1 MNLAKIKYV
10 ILNRFL
16 DMNSINVNELVS
28 KILIPTNKNPLVNKA
43 VDYITQLFPN
53 AEYYII
59 GVVDLSAE
67 STLLYSSYSAEY
79 LDVLEKLEE
88 EAVNELED
96 LLKKKSANIKEKLIK
111 RGSPVKVILEYSKL
125 KNINLIL
132 LLTSTKIGAEQVTL
146 GRTAKKIIIKSK
158 IPTLLITPQSN
169 NRIPIKT
176 IINPSSG
183 SKYSFRASI
192 LSINFAKMFNA
203 SVKTILFSK
212 NVNEKVI
219 NSLKDYAKSINVNYE
234 IENVHLEREELVER
248 LLKETELND
257 IMIASRGRK
266 SISYKFR
273 YFSPELALGS
283 LEREVISMSK
293 CPIIL
298 INE

>member
-1 MNLAKIKYV
+1 MNQ
-10 ILNRFL
+10 
-16 DMNSINVNELVS
+16 ININELVS

-43 VDYITQLFPN
+43 VDYITQLFPS
-53 AEYYII
+53 AEYYVV

-88 EAVNELED
+88 EAITELEE
-96 LLKKKSANIKEKLIK
+96 LLKKKNVKIKEKLIK
-111 RGSPVKVILEYSKL
+111 RGSPVKVILEYSKFR
-125 KNINLIL
+125 NINLIVL
-132 LLTSTKIGAEQVTL
+132 QTSTKIGAEQVVL
-146 GRTAKKIIIKSK
+146 GHTAKSIIIRSK

-176 IINPSSG
+176 IVNPSSG

-192 LSINFAKMFNA
+192 LSINFAKIFDA
-203 SVKTILFSK
+203 SVKTLLFSK
-212 NVNEKVI
+212 NVNEKVME
-219 NSLKDYAKSINVNYE
+219 SLVEYAKSVNVKYE
-234 IENVHLEREELVER
+234 IDRINLENEKLVES
-248 LLKETELND
+248 LIEETDKND

-266 SISYKFR
+266 SLSYKFR